1 MSEAYDNLALRT
13 EAPSSIDA
21 LNRLAWEHR
30 KIHAILGMMTELGEF
45 SDPFKKFIYYGKP
58 IDRTNAIEE
67 LGDLLWYVAIAANA
81 LNTTISEVQRVNI
94 EKLSKRY
101 PEKFTE
107 FLAVNRDLD
116 AERETLEGAT

>member
-1 MSEAYDNLALRT
+1 M
-13 EAPSSIDA
+13 
-21 LNRLAWEHR
+21 
-30 KIHAILGMMTELGEF
+30 HAILGIMTELGEF
-45 SDPFKKFIYYGKP
+45 ADPFKKFIFYGKP

-67 LGDLLWYVAIAANA
+67 LGDLLWYVAIAAAA
-81 LNTTISEVQRVNI
+81 LHTTIAEVQRVNI

-107 FLAVNRDLD
+107 FLAVNRDLA